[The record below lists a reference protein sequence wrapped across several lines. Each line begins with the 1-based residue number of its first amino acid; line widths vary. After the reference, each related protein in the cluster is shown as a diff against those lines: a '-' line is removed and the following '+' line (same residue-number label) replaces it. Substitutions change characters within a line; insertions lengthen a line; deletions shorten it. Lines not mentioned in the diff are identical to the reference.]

1 MLRRPHGGTR
11 WPDLVNARLER
22 ALAVRIVRVRPQER
36 VPVRGPGDPKVDRL
50 VREPVFVCSSV
61 RSGSTLLRAILDSHS
76 QIHAPHETHVR
87 RLQVVP
93 STSPVRQAMAALD
106 LNVRDLEHLLWD
118 RVLHRELARSGKR
131 IVVEKTPS
139 NVFAVNRLMTAWPD
153 ARLVFLLRHPYSVA
167 CSWHE
172 GDPAR
177 RPMSYAIPYTLNFMQ
192 HVERARKRYDG
203 LTVRYEDLT
212 ADPVG
217 QTGRLCEYLG
227 VPWEEGMLEYGRHH
241 QPAAF
246 VSGIGDW
253 SDKIRSGTV
262 QRGRPL
268 PSPEEVPAE
277 LREMC
282 RVWGYL

>member
-1 MLRRPHGGTR
+1 MLRRIHGDKR
-11 WPDLVNARLER
+11 WPDRVNARLER
-22 ALAVRIVRVRPQER
+22 AFAVRVVRARPQER
-36 VPVRGPGDPKVDRL
+36 GPVRAPGDPKIDRL
-50 VREPVFVCSSV
+50 VREPVFLCSSV
-61 RSGSTLLRAILDSHS
+61 RSGSTLLRVILDSHS

-93 STSPVRQAMAALD
+93 ATGAARQAMTALD

-139 NVFAVNRLMTAWPD
+139 NVFVLDRLMTAWPG
-153 ARLVFLLRHPYSVA
+153 ARLVFLVRHPLCIA
-167 CSWHE
+167 RSWHE
-172 GDPAR
+172 GDPER
-177 RPMSYAIPYTLNFMQ
+177 RPMSYAIPYTLNFMR
-192 HVERARKRYDG
+192 HVERARQRYEG

-212 ADPVG
+212 VDAGG
-217 QTGRLCEYLG
+217 QTRRLCDFLG
-227 VPWEEGMLEYGRHH
+227 VPWEAGMVEYGRHH
-241 QPAAF
+241 DPDTF

-262 QRGRPL
+262 QQGRPL
-268 PSPEEVPAE
+268 PPPDEVPEE

-282 RVWGYL
+282 RTWGY